1 MELKDLIANTL
12 SGQPGLDPRL
22 DAFTSGA
29 VLVVATYEGDLDGDT
44 YDDYSAYP
52 FHDAAS
58 RIEAYIEAK
67 RWYEAATN
75 AEHVHTVS
83 LAITLESTDY

>member
-12 SGQPGLDPRL
+12 SGQLGLDPRL

-44 YDDYSAYP
+44 YDDYRAYR
-52 FHDAAS
+52 FHDEAS
-58 RIEAYIEAK
+58 RIEAYVEAK
-67 RWYEAATN
+67 RWYASVVD
-75 AEHVHTVS
+75 AEHVHAIS
-83 LAITLESTDY
+83 LAVTLESTDY